1 MRQRAERAMIIK
13 QLLHISQFDGLKT
26 RAGPHSVA
34 DGLLVPLAAWRQGKR
49 LPPVLLTN
57 PIVC

>member
-1 MRQRAERAMIIK
+1 MRQKAERAMIIK
-13 QLLHISQFDGLKT
+13 QLLYISQFDGLKT
-26 RAGPHSVA
+26 RAGPHAVA
-34 DGLLVPLAAWRQGKR
+34 DGLLVPLVAWRQGKR